1 MHPEGLSHAETDPHG
16 RDLEHG
22 KWMPP
27 TDEALGDSAWADYWV
42 WRGDLPA
49 ASLLFYFK
57 LTFAT
62 PGTYAVRV
70 KVNAGDLYGEV
81 VVDAELVIAEVPRD
95 TPSPVDAVAYAIQ
108 EAEEVRD
115 VLERPDATTDRS
127 RVATVYAGLLTALPD
142 ERDDLREVV
151 TRAPISH
158 KGARVG
164 DEYEAALVN
173 AKLRAAYDVRRRL
186 AS

>member
-1 MHPEGLSHAETDPHG
+1 
-16 RDLEHG
+16 
-22 KWMPP
+22 MPP